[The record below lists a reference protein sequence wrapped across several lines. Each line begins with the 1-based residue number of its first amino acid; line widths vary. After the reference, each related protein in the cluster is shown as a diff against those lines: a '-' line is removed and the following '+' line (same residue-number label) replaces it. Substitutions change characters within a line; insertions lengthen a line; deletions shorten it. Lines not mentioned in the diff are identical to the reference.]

1 MSVFRL
7 APLTTLWSTLIEMK
21 VIGMTGGIGCGKSY
35 VSAKMQLR
43 GIPVYDS
50 DSRAKL
56 LTATDSVIKEALSD
70 LVGPT
75 LYCPCGC
82 GVMQKEVL
90 AQFIF
95 GNPENM
101 AKVNAIIHP
110 RVRDDF
116 KRWADGLESKE
127 FCILESA
134 ILFESGFDKEVDF
147 TVCVDAPLELRI
159 RRCVKRDNTTA
170 QAVVARIN
178 SQMDQEEKCSRA
190 DFVIVNDDVQALE
203 PQIDALIDK
212 CKNTLNK

>member
-1 MSVFRL
+1 
-7 APLTTLWSTLIEMK
+7 MK
-21 VIGMTGGIGCGKSY
+21 TIGVTGGIGCGKSY

-56 LTATDSVIKEALSD
+56 LTATDPSIKEALSA

-82 GVMQKEVL
+82 GVMQKKVL

-95 GNPENM
+95 GNPDNL

-110 RVRDDF
+110 RVKEDF
-116 KRWADGLESKE
+116 RRWADGHSSKE

-134 ILFESGFDKEVDF
+134 ILFESGFDGEVDY
-147 TVCVDAPLELRI
+147 TVCVDAPLALRI
-159 RRCVKRDNTTA
+159 KRCVKRDNTTE

-178 SQMDQEEKCSRA
+178 SQMDQVEKCRLA
-190 DFVIVNDDVQALE
+190 DFVIVNDDVRDLA
-203 PQIDALIDK
+203 PQIDELINIVRK
-212 CKNTLNK
+212 L

>member
-1 MSVFRL
+1 MV
-7 APLTTLWSTLIEMK
+7 

-50 DSRAKL
+50 DTRAKL
-56 LTATDSVIKEALSD
+56 ITATDPVLKLELSR
-70 LVGPT
+70 LVGST

-90 AQFIF
+90 AKFIF

-110 RVRDDF
+110 RVKEDFRQWASARDGKD
-116 KRWADGLESKE
+116 

-134 ILFESGFDKEVDF
+134 ILFESGFDRDVDF
-147 TVCVDAPLELRI
+147 TVCVDAPLPLRI
-159 RRCVKRDNTTA
+159 KRCVKRDNTTE

-178 SQMDQEEKCSRA
+178 SQMDQEEKCRLA
-190 DFVIVNDDVQALE
+190 DFVIVNDDVLALE

-212 CKNTLNK
+212 CKKTLNK

>member
-1 MSVFRL
+1 MV
-7 APLTTLWSTLIEMK
+7 

-50 DSRAKL
+50 DQRAKL
-56 LTATDSVIKEALSD
+56 ITATDPVIKEALSE

-90 AQFIF
+90 ARFIF

-110 RVRDDF
+110 RVKQDF
-116 KRWADGLESKE
+116 KAWEKTQESKE

-134 ILFESGFDKEVDF
+134 ILFESGFDREVDF
-147 TVCVDAPLELRI
+147 TVCVDAPLALRI
-159 RRCVKRDNTTA
+159 KRCVKRDNTTE

-178 SQMDQEEKCSRA
+178 SQMDQTDKCGKA

-203 PQIDALIDK
+203 PQIDALLDK
-212 CKNTLNK
+212 CKKHF

>member
-1 MSVFRL
+1 MV
-7 APLTTLWSTLIEMK
+7 

-50 DSRAKL
+50 DTRAKL
-56 LTATDSVIKEALSD
+56 ITATDPVLKLELTR

-90 AQFIF
+90 AKFIF

-110 RVRDDF
+110 RVKEDF
-116 KRWADGLESKE
+116 RRWADAYTSKD

-134 ILFESGFDKEVDF
+134 ILFESGFDGEVDY
-147 TVCVDAPLELRI
+147 TVCVDAPSELRI
-159 RRCVKRDNTTA
+159 RRCMKRDNSTRE
-170 QAVVARIN
+170 AVVKRIE
-178 SQMDQEEKCSRA
+178 SQMDQVEKCSRA
-190 DFVIVNDDVQALE
+190 DFVIENDDVQPLE
-203 PQIDALIDK
+203 PQIDALLDNIK
-212 CKNTLNK
+212 KLLNNK

>member
-1 MSVFRL
+1 MV
-7 APLTTLWSTLIEMK
+7 

-35 VSAKMQLR
+35 VSGKLKLR

-50 DSRAKL
+50 DYRAKL
-56 LTATDSVIKEALSD
+56 ITQTSPAIQMELTR

-90 AQFIF
+90 AKFIF
-95 GNPENM
+95 GNPENL

-110 RVRDDF
+110 RVKADF
-116 KRWADGLESKE
+116 EEWKSKQSAGAGGGSLSGVGKD

-134 ILFESGFDKEVDF
+134 ILFESGFDSIADF

-159 RRCVKRDNTTA
+159 QRCIMRDDTTR
-170 QAVVARIN
+170 QAVEARIA
-178 SQMDQEEKCSRA
+178 SQMDQEQKCSRA
-190 DFVIVNDDVQALE
+190 DFVIVNDGSKALE
-203 PQIDALIDK
+203 PQIDALLVAVAGK
-212 CKNTLNK
+212 TQG

>member
-1 MSVFRL
+1 
-7 APLTTLWSTLIEMK
+7 MK
-21 VIGMTGGIGCGKSY
+21 IIGLTGGIGCGKSY
-35 VSAKMQLR
+35 VAAKMQLH

-56 LTATDSVIKEALSD
+56 LTATDPLIKEALTE

-90 AQFIF
+90 AKFIF

-101 AKVNAIIHP
+101 ARVNAIIHP
-110 RVRDDF
+110 RVREDF
-116 KRWADGLESKE
+116 KRWSGGLGRKE

-134 ILFESGFDKEVDF
+134 ILFESGFDSEVDYK
-147 TVCVDAPLELRI
+147 VCVDAPLALRI
-159 RRCVKRDNTTA
+159 KRCVKRDGVTE

-178 SQMDQEEKCSRA
+178 SQMDQEEKCKMA
-190 DFVIVNDDVQALE
+190 DFVIVNDDVQALA
-203 PQIDALIDK
+203 PQISALIDNVRK
-212 CKNTLNK
+212 L

>member
-1 MSVFRL
+1 
-7 APLTTLWSTLIEMK
+7 MK
-21 VIGMTGGIGCGKSY
+21 IIGVTGGIGCGKSY

-56 LTATDSVIKEALSD
+56 LTTTDPVIKEALSD

-95 GNPENM
+95 GNPGNM

>member
-1 MSVFRL
+1 MV
-7 APLTTLWSTLIEMK
+7 

-50 DSRAKL
+50 DTRAKL
-56 LTATDSVIKEALSD
+56 ITATDPVLKLELTR

-90 AQFIF
+90 AKFIF

-110 RVRDDF
+110 RVKEDF
-116 KRWADGLESKE
+116 RRWADAHASKD

-134 ILFESGFDKEVDF
+134 ILFESGFDGEVDF
-147 TVCVDAPLELRI
+147 TVCVDAPSELRI
-159 RRCVKRDNTTA
+159 SRCMKRDNATRE
-170 QAVVARIN
+170 AVVKRIE
-178 SQMDQEEKCSRA
+178 SQMDQVEKCSRA
-190 DFVIVNDDVQALE
+190 DFVIVNDDVQPLE
-203 PQIDALIDK
+203 PQIDALIDNVK
-212 CKNTLNK
+212 KLLNNK

>member
-1 MSVFRL
+1 M
-7 APLTTLWSTLIEMK
+7 TI
-21 VIGMTGGIGCGKSY
+21 IGMTGGIGCGKSY

-56 LTATDSVIKEALSD
+56 LTATDPALKEALTE

-90 AQFIF
+90 SKFIF

-110 RVRDDF
+110 RVKEDF
-116 KRWADGLESKE
+116 RQWADAHKGKE
-127 FCILESA
+127 FCVLESA

-147 TVCVDAPLELRI
+147 TVCTDAPLALRI
-159 RRCVKRDNTTA
+159 KRCVKRDNTTE

-178 SQMDQEEKCSRA
+178 SQMDQEEKCRLA

-212 CKNTLNK
+212 CKKTLNK

>member
-1 MSVFRL
+1 MR
-7 APLTTLWSTLIEMK
+7 I
-21 VIGMTGGIGCGKSY
+21 IGMTGGIGCGKSY

-56 LTATDSVIKEALSD
+56 LTATDPAIKEALTN

-90 AQFIF
+90 AKFIF

-110 RVRDDF
+110 RVKEDF
-116 KRWADGLESKE
+116 RQWASVHKGKD

-134 ILFESGFDKEVDF
+134 ILFESGFDRDVDF
-147 TVCVDAPLELRI
+147 TVCVDAPLPLRI
-159 RRCVKRDNTTA
+159 KRCVKRDNTTE

-178 SQMDQEEKCSRA
+178 SQMDQEEKCRLA
-190 DFVIVNDDVQALE
+190 DFVIVNDDVLALE

-212 CKNTLNK
+212 CKKTLNK

>member
-1 MSVFRL
+1 
-7 APLTTLWSTLIEMK
+7 MK
-21 VIGMTGGIGCGKSY
+21 IIGVTGGIGCGKSY

-56 LTATDSVIKEALSD
+56 LTATDSVIKKALSD

-95 GNPENM
+95 GNPGNM

>member
-1 MSVFRL
+1 
-7 APLTTLWSTLIEMK
+7 MK
-21 VIGMTGGIGCGKSY
+21 IIGLTGGIGCGKSY
-35 VSAKMQLR
+35 VAAKIQLH

-56 LTATDSVIKEALSD
+56 LTATDPLIKEALTE

-90 AQFIF
+90 AKFIF

-101 AKVNAIIHP
+101 ARVNAIIHP
-110 RVRDDF
+110 RVREDF
-116 KRWADGLESKE
+116 KRWSGGLGRKE

-134 ILFESGFDKEVDF
+134 ILFESGFDSEVDYK
-147 TVCVDAPLELRI
+147 VCVDAPLALRI
-159 RRCVKRDNTTA
+159 KRCVKRDGVTE

-178 SQMDQEEKCSRA
+178 SQMDQEEKCKMA
-190 DFVIVNDDVQALE
+190 DFVIENDDVQALE
-203 PQIDALIDK
+203 PQISALIDNVRK
-212 CKNTLNK
+212 L

>member
-1 MSVFRL
+1 
-7 APLTTLWSTLIEMK
+7 MK
-21 VIGMTGGIGCGKSY
+21 IIGLTGGIGCGKSY
-35 VSAKMQLR
+35 VAAKMQLH

-56 LTATDSVIKEALSD
+56 LTATDPVIKEALTE

-90 AQFIF
+90 AKFIF

-101 AKVNAIIHP
+101 ARVNAIIHP
-110 RVRDDF
+110 RVREDF
-116 KRWADGLESKE
+116 KRWSGGLGRKE

-134 ILFESGFDKEVDF
+134 ILYESGFDSEVDYK
-147 TVCVDAPLELRI
+147 VCVDAPLALRI
-159 RRCVKRDNTTA
+159 KRCVKRDGVSE

-178 SQMDQEEKCSRA
+178 SQMDQEEKRRLA

-203 PQIDALIDK
+203 PQISALIDNVRK
-212 CKNTLNK
+212 L